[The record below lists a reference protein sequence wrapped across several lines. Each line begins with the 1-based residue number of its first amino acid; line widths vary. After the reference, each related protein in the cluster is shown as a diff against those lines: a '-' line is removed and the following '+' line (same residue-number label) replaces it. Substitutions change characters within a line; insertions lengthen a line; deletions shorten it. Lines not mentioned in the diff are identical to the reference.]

1 MNRRRTSFAR
11 TGVVAAVGLGLVA
24 PIGLAAC
31 SGTPAGGDP
40 SATTDKLDVISWW
53 TSPSEKAALTVLY
66 DAFRTANPGVQIADG
81 AVVGGSGSNVQVVLA
96 SRLQQGNPP
105 DVWQTFLGG
114 SLKSLVGANRVEDVS
129 SVLSDSGMAGQLPKG
144 LLDALTVN
152 GKQYGVPAG
161 AHRQNVLWFN
171 RVALAKGKVKAPGL
185 GYDADAA
192 YDAPAFAAD
201 LAALDKAGVTPLC
214 LGGKDRFTKV
224 ELFENVLLSQVGS
237 GSDGWSAIAADRFD
251 WRGPTVRAALAA
263 FGGLLDR
270 ADPGADALTWDQAVG
285 KLAKG
290 ECAFLSM
297 NDSAYGELRR
307 AGVVGGTDDAVRAVP
322 YPGTQASYLSVIDT
336 FVLAK
341 GAKNPRNGRLFLTA
355 LADAG
360 NQTAFSREK
369 GSVPVRSDADLA
381 PLSPYQRHA
390 ATALRSGQVLLSV
403 THGELVSPRLQQGF
417 YDAVAAYAAGRDAEA
432 FNRALVDAVSP
443 GVPGGR

>member
-1 MNRRRTSFAR
+1 MNRRTTSYPRPRRAR
-11 TGVVAAVGLGLVA
+11 GVAAAVGLGLVA
-24 PIGLAAC
+24 PAVLAGC

-66 DAFRTANPGVQIADG
+66 DAFRKANPGVQIADG
-81 AVVGGSGSNVQVVLA
+81 AVAGGSGSNVQVVLA

-114 SLKSLVGANRVEDVS
+114 SLKSLVSANRVEDVS
-129 SVLSDSGMAGQLPKG
+129 SVLADSGMSGQLPKG

-152 GKQYGVPAG
+152 GKQYGVPTS

-171 RVALAKGKVKAPGL
+171 TAALAKAGVKPPSL
-185 GYDADAA
+185 GYDAA
-192 YDAPAFAAD
+192 AFAAD
-201 LAALDKAGVTPLC
+201 LATLDKARVTPLC

-237 GSDGWSAIAADRFD
+237 GSDGWSAIAADRFR
-251 WRGPTVRAALAA
+251 WRGPQVQAALST
-263 FGGLLDR
+263 FGKLLDQ
-270 ADPGADALTWDQAVG
+270 ADPNADALTWDQAVG

-290 ECAFLSM
+290 ECGFLSM
-297 NDSAYGELRR
+297 NDSVYGELRR
-307 AGVVGGTDDAVRAVP
+307 AGVVGGSNDAVRAVP
-322 YPGTQASYLSVIDT
+322 YPGTQASYLSVVDT

-341 GAKNPRNGRLFLTA
+341 GAKNPRNGRLFLGVMA
-355 LADAG
+355 EAA

-381 PLSPYQRHA
+381 PLSPYQRQA

-403 THGELVSPRLQQGF
+403 THGELVSPQLEQGF
-417 YDAVAAYAAGRDAEA
+417 YDAVAAYASSRNADA
-432 FNRALVDAVSP
+432 FNRALIDAVSP